1 VSVRIHL
8 LQVGYGDDEPVA
20 ARRERVA
27 ALVREQRGAD
37 LVVLPELWAPGG
49 FSYRDWAERAEPV
62 DGPTVSAVADA
73 ARALGVPVHAGSII
87 ERAGEGADRGEQGRG
102 LWNTSV
108 LLGPDGRVVATY
120 RKIHR
125 FGFGAGEPHL
135 LEAGTE
141 VVTTPLPGHDDVVT
155 GLATCYDLRF
165 PELFRALL
173 DAGARVVLV
182 PAAWPAARVEHWSLL
197 ARARALENQCVV
209 VAVNTAGTH
218 AGTPMGGR
226 SVVVGPMGEVLGE
239 AGPDDEQVLVV
250 DVDVAEVDKVRE
262 AFPVLAD
269 RRLVDASLR

>member
-1 VSVRIHL
+1 MRIHV
-8 LQVGYGDDEPVA
+8 LQVAYDDDEPVGT
-20 ARRERVA
+20 RRERVA
-27 ALVREQRGAD
+27 DLVRRQRGAD
-37 LVVLPELWAPGG
+37 LVVLPELWAAGG

-62 DGPTVSAVADA
+62 QGPTVRAIAAA
-73 ARALGVPVHAGSII
+73 ARDIAAPVHGGSII
-87 ERAGEGADRGEQGRG
+87 EGAGEGSDRGEQGRG

-108 LLGPDGRVVATY
+108 LLDADGRVAATY

-141 VVTTPLPGHDDVVT
+141 VVAVPVPGHEEVVA

-165 PELFRALL
+165 PEIFRALL
-173 DAGARVVLV
+173 DRGVQLLLV

-218 AGTPMGGR
+218 AGTTMGGR
-226 SVVVGPMGEVLGE
+226 SVVVGPSGDVLAE

-250 DVDVAEVDKVRE
+250 DVDVATVATVRE
-262 AFPVLAD
+262 TFPVLAD
-269 RRLVDASLR
+269 RRLTEAYLR